1 MGTAQFSAAWGRS
14 RMYTLLSGLYKYMFR
29 RDEYCILI
37 LGLDNAGKTTF
48 LEQTKTRFNRTYKGM
63 SLSKITTTV
72 GLNIG
77 TIDVGKARLMFW
89 DLGGQDELQSLWD
102 KYYAESHGVI
112 YVIDSTDE
120 ERLSESKRAFEK
132 VVTSEALEGVPIL
145 VLANKQDV
153 EQWGERGNRV
163 DGEMRGEEHSPA
175 TEAEGHHVR
184 RCWTASS
191 HSDCSFYRRR
201 SAGTRITPDS
211 FVACLFWRQ
220 TFVFYI

>member
-1 MGTAQFSAAWGRS
+1 
-14 RMYTLLSGLYKYMFR
+14 MYTLLSGLYKYMFQK
-29 RDEYCILI
+29 DEYCILI

-48 LEQTKTRFNRTYKGM
+48 LEQTKTKFSKNYKGM

-120 ERLSESKRAFEK
+120 ERLSESKNAFEK
-132 VVTSEALEGVPIL
+132 MISSEALEGVPLL

-153 EQWGERGNRV
+153 EGCLSVPEIKTAFKSICCPLLIISTRTCLV
-163 DGEMRGEEHSPA
+163 DIYMELCSQGVN
-175 TEAEGHHVR
+175 EGIEWMVKCVVR
-184 RCWTASS
+184 NIHRPPRQK
-191 HSDCSFYRRR
+191 D
-201 SAGTRITPDS
+201 IT
-211 FVACLFWRQ
+211 
-220 TFVFYI
+220 